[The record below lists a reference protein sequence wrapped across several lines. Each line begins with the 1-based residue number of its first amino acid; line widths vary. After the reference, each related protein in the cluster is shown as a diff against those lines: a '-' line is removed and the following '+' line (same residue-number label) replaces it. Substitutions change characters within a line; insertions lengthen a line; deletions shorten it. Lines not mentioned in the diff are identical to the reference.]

1 MKKLMSLILAAC
13 CVIMLLTACQN
24 NPSSAPESSSQSAVV
39 DYTYSLDAENVQV
52 YDVGIP
58 SRGIEI
64 PGTLTLPA
72 GKESDRVP
80 LVIFE
85 HDLFGDR
92 STHGVF
98 EEIALGLAEQGIAS
112 VSVDFSGC
120 GDSTEDFSD
129 NCPFFIDWD
138 VIAARDYVLANAPV
152 DQQRLGLLGY
162 GFGARMA
169 MEAGALKDS
178 PYTAMSLI
186 SPMVGGYEDTLHL
199 LFGAEYD
206 RMLSEAFSEARGT
219 EFTAADGIARTISVN
234 WFDDMT
240 LSNPM
245 KNVQHIKGSLQVI
258 SASKDELV
266 PAAVTKALL
275 NGAAGSQA
283 KVSALEVDSD
293 HSFGFPQEDSA
304 VRAQVIEAVVTFF
317 ADAF

>member
-13 CVIMLLTACQN
+13 CVVMLLTACQN

-138 VIAARDYVLANAPV
+138 VIAVRDYVLANAPV

-186 SPMVGGYEDTLHL
+186 SPMVGGMRTPSTCCSVPSTT
-199 LFGAEYD
+199 GCSP
-206 RMLSEAFSEARGT
+206 RPSARPG
-219 EFTAADGIARTISVN
+219 EPSSPLRTALPG
-234 WFDDMT
+234 
-240 LSNPM
+240 P
-245 KNVQHIKGSLQVI
+245 
-258 SASKDELV
+258 SASTGL
-266 PAAVTKALL
+266 T
-275 NGAAGSQA
+275 
-283 KVSALEVDSD
+283 
-293 HSFGFPQEDSA
+293 
-304 VRAQVIEAVVTFF
+304 I
-317 ADAF
+317 